1 MSELQIFNYR
11 KNEVRTV
18 MIDGE
23 PWFVLKDVCRVL
35 DISHVK
41 DTADR
46 LDLDEVGQT
55 EVTDRLG
62 RKQTATIINES
73 GLYAVIL
80 RSDKPEAKPFRKWV
94 TTEVLPSI
102 RKKGIYA
109 SEALSSEKL
118 LAKALLAAQR
128 ALEAQKRQMK
138 ELEEENLR
146 LLTNTPSAIAWNDGE
161 YQQMLLAAATA
172 GREDYI
178 TLLYLGRH
186 AGLQINECF
195 AIDMRTAKEAAE
207 KQSLVVQDTSGYER
221 IIPLPRL
228 IFQRFQWHISNTQ
241 DKFFVPRNQT
251 EKEAQAAFQSFF
263 DYYAK
268 WFQHS
273 SKAIPLTFDS
283 LRYAY
288 AMEQYEAFIRS
299 GKSPYEAR
307 LAVSKLLGHGR
318 DDVTKI
324 YLASLKES
332 NKGRRQLPEVP
343 HD

>member
-1 MSELQIFNYR
+1 MNELQIFNYG

-18 MIDGE
+18 IIDGE
-23 PWFVLKDVCRVL
+23 LWFVLRDVCQVL
-35 DISHVK
+35 DLTTPARV
-41 DTADR
+41 AER
-46 LDLDEVGQT
+46 LEPDEVSQT
-55 EVTDRLG
+55 HITDSLG
-62 RKQTATIINES
+62 RQQETTIISES

-80 RSDKPEAKPFRKWV
+80 RSDKQEAKPFRKWV
-94 TTEVLPSI
+94 TAEVLPAI
-102 RKKGIYA
+102 RKKGTYT
-109 SEALSSEKL
+109 SGALSSEKL

-128 ALEAQKRQMK
+128 TLEAQKHQMK
-138 ELEEENLR
+138 ELEEENFR

-288 AMEQYEAFIRS
+288 AMEQYEEYIQS
-299 GKSPYEAR
+299 GKSPHEAR

-324 YLASLKES
+324 YLASLKEDDKS
-332 NKGRRQLPEVP
+332 RQQLPEVA

>member
-1 MSELQIFNYR
+1 MNDLQIFNYG
-11 KNEVRTV
+11 KNEIRTV

-23 PWFVLKDVCRVL
+23 PWFVLADVCKVL
-35 DISHVK
+35 DIKNPSQL
-41 DTADR
+41 ADR
-46 LDLDEVGQT
+46 LDEDERAMLDIGRQGQT
-55 EVTDRLG
+55 WV
-62 RKQTATIINES
+62 ISES

-94 TTEVLPSI
+94 TADVLPAI
-102 RKKGIYA
+102 RKKGIYT
-109 SEALSSEKL
+109 SGALSSEKL

-128 ALEAQKRQMK
+128 TLEAQKRQMK
-138 ELEEENLR
+138 ELEEENHR

-195 AIDMRTAKEAAE
+195 AIDMCTAKEAAE

-221 IIPLPRL
+221 IVPLPRL

-251 EKEAQAAFQSFF
+251 KEEAQAAFQSFF

-273 SKAIPLTFDS
+273 SKTIPLTFDS
-283 LRYAY
+283 LRYTY
-288 AMEQYEAFIRS
+288 AMEQYEKFIQAGS
-299 GKSPYEAR
+299 SPYEAR
-307 LAVSKLLGHGR
+307 LAVSRLLGHGR

-324 YLASLKES
+324 SSLK
-332 NKGRRQLPEVP
+332 KGDKSRRQLPEVA